1 MNGFEQRFKV
11 RINRQLAFDQNLTY
25 IYAKD
30 SVTGLP
36 PDIEPGSPPTR
47 ANFRLMLPSRMEIVR
62 RVQAADYWEN
72 RSHVRVCRTMGSD
85 WKRRVCGYPKPQH
98 QALRVGIIRAGIERL
113 NEAIHHIGR
122 RVGKIYFFPELFSD
136 TLPQKTQA
144 LPP

>member
-1 MNGFEQRFKV
+1 MRKAWLPLV
-11 RINRQLAFDQNLTY
+11 ITCLT
-25 IYAKD
+25 AALLV
-30 SVTGLP
+30 SVPWPELYV
-36 PDIEPGSPPTR
+36 R

-85 WKRRVCGYPKPQH
+85 WKRRVCGPEAATSGPSG
-98 QALRVGIIRAGIERL
+98 RDIRAGIERP
-113 NEAIHHIGR
+113 NEATHHIGR
-122 RVGKIYFFPELFSD
+122 LVGKIYFFPELFSD